1 MIRFFPA
8 AVLMAALLTT
18 VFVAHA
24 QSTAPTISTVAITSN
39 PGTNNTYATGDII
52 MVSVTFSEAVTV
64 TGTPYVTLDIDSGS
78 RNAAYTG
85 AGTATGQVL
94 FAYTVLAGERDTDG
108 VSVSANSLALSGGTI
123 QADDDSD
130 NATLT
135 HAAMA
140 FPSHKVAAGRGYVS
154 VGLAQVGIAVVAVLA
169 DPDRTISNEA
179 WQWQRSATQTG
190 TYSDIPAAEGGTSVP
205 YTPSAGD
212 LGMWLK
218 ATVTYDDTT
227 GTGWTA
233 EATTLQR
240 VMSQPTLSNAGHA
253 HPHLFGYVYSGVS
266 VTHRYAQAFTTGSHT
281 RGYLLTAV
289 RLALFKVAASEGNSV
304 DGAWAVHAND
314 AGKPAAEP
322 LSAALPI
329 LSSDLDEETN
339 TFEEFTHP
347 DGVHLD
353 PATKYWIV
361 ISKTNPDTEGAL
373 GVAGLSDWDTGLAA
387 GLTAPPMDTGSEA
400 DWSLSFDALSHY
412 EEDPDNTRQRSPD
425 PALLPWV
432 PLADAMEL
440 PLDTKLVLRI
450 SLVAPVEL
458 PEVTV
463 EFAASDYT
471 AAEGGSVSVEVELS
485 ADPERTVTIPI
496 TKTEQGGATS
506 SDYSGVPAS
515 VTFNTGETSK
525 TFTFNATDDSVDDD
539 GESVKL
545 GLGALPSR
553 VTKGTTG
560 ESVVSITDDDK
571 PASLTVKFEQ
581 STYRVGEG
589 SSVAV
594 KLILSDDPEQDI
606 VIPITTANQ
615 GGATSADYEPIPTA
629 VTFRAGETSTFIVV
643 TAVDDTVDDDTE
655 SVRLSFGT
663 LPTTPA
669 AVTQVSPS
677 ETVVSITDDDVPE
690 VTVNFQSAALTVAEG
705 NSATVRVTLNADPER
720 TVTIPITST
729 NEDGA
734 SDQDYSG
741 VPASVTITSGNTS
754 ATFSVSMTQDTIDD
768 DGESIELGFGAMPTR
783 VSQGATNELA
793 INITDDDD
801 PQVSVSFEQAQYSVD
816 EGQDIAIKV
825 VLSADP
831 ERSVAIPI
839 SRANLTGASNA
850 DYSVPANV
858 TFASGDTEKT
868 ITFTTTQDTID
879 DDGEKVR
886 LEFGSLPARVA
897 AGTTS
902 QTTVSITDDDD
913 PQVSVS
919 FGANTYAVAEGETR
933 TISLTLNADPERTVA
948 IPVIVAANQG
958 GATSADYS
966 GVPASVTFNAGQT
979 SRTLT
984 FTATQDTLDDDDES
998 VRLEFDTLPARVS
1011 EGTTDETTVNIRD
1024 DDDPAVTVSF
1034 GASAYTAPEGG
1045 SATVEVTLSADPE
1058 RTVVIPLTK
1067 TEQAGVFPIDY
1078 SGVPS
1083 SVTFNSGQ
1091 TSRTFTF
1098 TAAQDDEDD
1107 DDESVRLGFG
1117 ALPARVS
1124 EGTNDETT
1132 VNIGDDDDPHV
1143 TVGFGADTYEIAEGS
1158 TRLFTVSLN
1167 GDPERTISVPLVVA
1181 ADQGGATSADYSGVP
1196 TSVTFNAGQTS
1207 RTFTFNATDDTV
1219 DDDGESVKLGFG
1231 TLPPRVSL
1239 GARDETTVS
1248 ITDDDDP
1255 EVRVAFVQ
1263 DAYRVVEGRTVT
1275 VRITLSA
1282 DPERTVAIP
1291 LSKTEQ
1297 NGASSADYSGVPA
1310 SITFNSGE
1318 TSKTFDFV
1326 AADDTLSDTG
1336 ESVKLTFGGLPDRVS
1351 TGTPAETT
1359 VTIRQVSAQFQLD
1372 CSQAEWCADLKLDD
1386 YTAVDWGWSQ
1396 LQYNGSFSPP
1406 ANLSVKSFIFR
1417 GVEYT
1422 IRAVYVVPGIYPE
1435 IDNAYNRVQRGQG
1448 EFLMSISHGEI
1459 WEAAPE
1465 GHYQDWELHIG
1476 GIVLP
1481 FGEAALWGKRWF
1493 LWYGLEFQEIFTDWT
1508 SSTVNKIGIREIP
1521 SVQHLPTVPPAPA
1534 YVSAAAQDSDGLWVS
1549 WRSPWTRQRNK
1560 AITGYIVQWKQA
1572 SHSWSDSPRVSSME
1586 VGPKSISAQVNG
1598 LTEGVLYTV
1607 RVIATNAVG
1616 DGPPSE
1622 DAIGRPQPQT
1632 PHLVSAVVNGQ
1643 TLTMR
1648 YNRQLDMNSVPAES
1662 AFMVIAGQGLR
1673 EVSSVSISGADVT
1686 LTLAQAVTSIDKVQA
1701 GYVAP
1706 ATASATFL
1714 RDREGNHV
1722 YTLGGDLPSVT
1733 NETDPAL
1740 LQPLTARFTNV
1751 PASHDGGDS
1760 FTFNIEFSES
1770 VWVDAGLGK
1779 DTLLRVTGGTVT
1791 AAHWLDRRTEEWE
1804 VTIQPSQDGAIV
1816 VVLPGGRS
1824 CLTKGAVCAA
1834 GDRVLSGEKTMTI
1847 TGPTSQMQAA
1857 NNPAT
1862 GAPTINGT
1870 ARAGETLTAIT
1881 TGISDTDG
1889 LTSATFAYQW
1899 LADDSDISG
1908 ATGRTYTVVDGDEGK
1923 SIRVRVSFTDDAGN
1937 AETLTSAVT
1946 AAVTVPAL
1954 RLQGAAVDGAAL
1966 TLTYNNDLDEG
1977 VTLPASAFTVTV
1989 AANTRS
1995 VSDVSVSNRA
2005 VTLTLASAV
2014 EAGEAVG
2021 VSYGKP
2027 DGSSFIRDTLGN
2039 RAGSFSGETATNNTS
2054 DSTDTSQ
2061 RSEPLEPE
2069 AQAPGAPRNLRATT
2083 GNSGE
2088 LAVSWD
2094 APRSNDVS
2102 EITGYKVQWK
2112 ETSDSWDTLADVS
2125 ETTVTGTAHTIT
2137 ELTDGTE
2144 YDVQVRAVNSEGA
2157 GEASSEATATPVN
2170 PTPLTAS
2177 AHGVP
2182 SSHDGSTAFTFE
2194 LRFSESPA
2202 ASFSYATV
2210 QNHAFTVTGGSVSNV
2225 RRLEP
2230 GKNVRWEITVTPS
2243 SDADVILALN
2253 VTTGCSAEGAIC
2265 TDDGLKLSG
2274 ALDLVVPGPPENSEA
2289 TGAPTIN
2296 GTALVGETL
2305 TASTL
2310 GISDADGL
2318 VNASYTYQWLAD
2330 DADINGATA
2339 SSYTLV
2345 AADAGKAIKV
2355 TVSFTDDEGNE
2366 ESVTSAATGT
2376 VAAAPSPLTA
2386 SIHNA
2391 PDSHDGSAA
2400 FTFEVRFSEDMESFS
2415 YTTLQEHALTVT
2427 GGSVSKA
2434 RRLEAGKNIRW
2445 EITVQPSSN
2454 ADVTIALPITTDCT
2468 AQGAICTGDGR
2479 SLSNRLEL
2487 TVSGPRG

>member
-1 MIRFFPA
+1 M
-8 AVLMAALLTT
+8 ALLLGL
-18 VFVAHA
+18 VSVAHA

-39 PGTNNTYATGDII
+39 PGTNNTYATGNTIT
-52 MVSVTFSEAVTV
+52 VSVTFSEAVTV
-64 TGTPYVTLDIDSGS
+64 TGTPYVTINIGGQS

-135 HAAMA
+135 HEAMA

-169 DPDRTISNEA
+169 DEDRTISNEA
-179 WQWQRSATQTG
+179 WQWQRSATEAG
-190 TYSDIPAAEGGTSVP
+190 PYSDIPAAEGGTSDP

-212 LGMWLK
+212 LGMWIK

-233 EATTLQR
+233 EATTQEVLSR
-240 VMSQPTLSNAGHA
+240 PTLSNAGYVHVYT
-253 HPHLFGYVYSGVS
+253 LSYVYAEP
-266 VTHRYAQAFTTGSHT
+266 VTHRYAQPFTTGSHT
-281 RGYLLTAV
+281 RGYLLKGLRLSLSLDKGDTA
-289 RLALFKVAASEGNSV
+289 AGT
-304 DGAWAVHAND
+304 WAVHAND

-329 LSSDLDEETN
+329 LNTDLPEDL
-339 TFEEFTHP
+339 FRFQEFTHP

-361 ISKTNPDTEGAL
+361 ISQTTPNTDGNI
-373 GVAGLSDWDTGLAA
+373 GIGGLSEWAGGLATGL
-387 GLTAPPMDTGSEA
+387 TTPPVDTGSE
-400 DWSLSFDALSHY
+400 DGWSLDFQALAY
-412 EEDPDNTRQRSPD
+412 YWNDPDATDDDTPD
-425 PALLPWV
+425 TALLPWAT
-432 PLADAMEL
+432 LGYELEL
-440 PLDTKLVLRI
+440 PGRIVLRM
-450 SLVAPVEL
+450 SLLAPVEI

-463 EFAASDYT
+463 EFGASDYT

-506 SDYSGVPAS
+506 LDYSGVPAS

-553 VTKGTTG
+553 VTKGTTAD
-560 ESVVSITDDDK
+560 SVVSITDDDK
-571 PASLTVKFEQ
+571 PTSLTVKFEQ

-606 VIPITTANQ
+606 VIPITTTNQ

-629 VTFRAGETSTFIVV
+629 VTFRAGETSTSIGV

-663 LPTTPA
+663 LPTMPA
-669 AVTQVSPS
+669 TVTQVSPS

-720 TVTIPITST
+720 TVTIPITRS

-768 DGESIELGFGAMPTR
+768 DGENVKLGFGAMPTR

-801 PQVSVSFEQAQYSVD
+801 PQVSVSFEKAQYSVD

-831 ERSVAIPI
+831 ERSVTIPI
-839 SRANLTGASNA
+839 SKANLTGASNA

-868 ITFTTTQDTID
+868 ITFTATQDTID
-879 DDGEKVR
+879 DDEEKVR

-902 QTTVSITDDDD
+902 QATVSITDDDD

-919 FGANTYAVAEGETR
+919 FGANSYAVAEGETR
-933 TISLTLNADPERTVA
+933 TISLTLSADPERTVA
-948 IPVIVAANQG
+948 IPVIVGANQG

-984 FTATQDTLDDDDES
+984 FTATQDTLDDDDER
-998 VRLEFDTLPARVS
+998 VRLEFDTLPPRVS
-1011 EGTTDETTVNIRD
+1011 EGTRHETTVNIRD
-1024 DDDPAVTVSF
+1024 DDDPEVTVSF
-1034 GASAYTAPEGG
+1034 GATAYTAPEGG
-1045 SATVEVTLSADPE
+1045 TATVEVTLSADPE
-1058 RTVVIPLTK
+1058 RTVIIPLTK
-1067 TEQAGVFPIDY
+1067 TDQGGVSPTDY

-1083 SVTFNSGQ
+1083 RVTFNSGQ

-1098 TAAQDDEDD
+1098 TAAQDTVDD
-1107 DDESVRLGFG
+1107 DDESVKLGFG
-1117 ALPARVS
+1117 TLPQRVS
-1124 EGTNDETT
+1124 EGTTDETT
-1132 VNIGDDDDPHV
+1132 VNIGDDDDPWV

-1158 TRLFTVSLN
+1158 TRVFTVALN
-1167 GDPERTISVPLVVA
+1167 GDPERTITVPVVVA

-1207 RTFTFNATDDTV
+1207 RQFTFNATDDTV
-1219 DDDGESVKLGFG
+1219 DDDDESVKLGFG

-1255 EVRVAFVQ
+1255 QVTVAFVQ
-1263 DAYRVVEGRTVT
+1263 DAYRVVEGRMVT
-1275 VRITLSA
+1275 VRVTLSA
-1282 DPERTVAIP
+1282 DPERTVDIP

-1310 SITFNSGE
+1310 SVTFNSGE

-1351 TGTPAETT
+1351 EGTPAETT

-1406 ANLSVKSFIFR
+1406 ANLNVKTFTFR

-1448 EFLMSISHGEI
+1448 EFLMSISHGET
-1459 WEAAPE
+1459 WETAPE

-1476 GIVLP
+1476 GVVLP

-1534 YVSAAAQDSDGLWVS
+1534 YVSAAAQDSDGLRVS
-1549 WRSPWTRQRNK
+1549 WRSPWTRQRNQG
-1560 AITGYIVQWKQA
+1560 ITGYIVQWKRA
-1572 SHSWSDSPRVSSME
+1572 SHSWSDSAQVSSME

-1673 EVSSVSISGADVT
+1673 EVSSVSISGTDVT

-1740 LQPLTARFTNV
+1740 LQPLTAQFTNV
-1751 PASHDGGDS
+1751 PSSHNGEDS

-1779 DTLLRVTGGTVT
+1779 DNLLRVTGGTVT
-1791 AAHWLDRRTEEWE
+1791 AAHWLDRRTEEWQ
-1804 VTIQPSQDGAIV
+1804 VTIQPNADGDIT

-1824 CLTKGAVCAA
+1824 CSVAGAPCAA
-1834 GDRVLSGEKTMTI
+1834 GDRLLSGEKTVTI
-1847 TGPTSQMQAA
+1847 SGLTSQQQAA
-1857 NNPAT
+1857 NTPAT
-1862 GAPTINGT
+1862 GAPGISGT
-1870 ARAGETLTAIT
+1870 ARAGETLTATT

-1889 LTSATFAYQW
+1889 LANATFAYQW
-1899 LADDSDISG
+1899 LADDTEISG
-1908 ATGRTYTVVDGDEGK
+1908 ARSSSYTVADGNVGK
-1923 SIRVRVSFTDDAGN
+1923 VIKVRVSFTDDAGN
-1937 AETLTSAVT
+1937 DETLTSHA
-1946 AAVTVPAL
+1946 
-1954 RLQGAAVDGAAL
+1954 
-1966 TLTYNNDLDEG
+1966 
-1977 VTLPASAFTVTV
+1977 V
-1989 AANTRS
+1989 AAS
-1995 VSDVSVSNRA
+1995 PPVV
-2005 VTLTLASAV
+2005 
-2014 EAGEAVG
+2014 
-2021 VSYGKP
+2021 
-2027 DGSSFIRDTLGN
+2027 IRDEEEQDEEETIQL
-2039 RAGSFSGETATNNTS
+2039 TATTH
-2054 DSTDTSQ
+2054 DV
-2061 RSEPLEPE
+2061 PE
-2069 AQAPGAPRNLRATT
+2069 
-2083 GNSGE
+2083 
-2088 LAVSWD
+2088 
-2094 APRSNDVS
+2094 
-2102 EITGYKVQWK
+2102 
-2112 ETSDSWDTLADVS
+2112 
-2125 ETTVTGTAHTIT
+2125 
-2137 ELTDGTE
+2137 
-2144 YDVQVRAVNSEGA
+2144 
-2157 GEASSEATATPVN
+2157 
-2170 PTPLTAS
+2170 
-2177 AHGVP
+2177 
-2182 SSHDGSTAFTFE
+2182 SHDGSAAFTFE
-2194 LRFSESPA
+2194 LRFSKEPA
-2202 ASFSYATV
+2202 SGLSYTTV
-2210 QNHAFTVTGGSVSNV
+2210 RDHAFTVTDGSVSNV

-2230 GKNVRWEITVTPS
+2230 GKNVRWKITVTPS
-2243 SDADVILALN
+2243 SDADVSITLN
-2253 VTTGCSAEGAIC
+2253 ATTDCSAEGAIC
-2265 TDDGLKLSG
+2265 TSDGGKLSG
-2274 ALDLVVPGPPENSEA
+2274 GLEMVVPGPQENSAA

-2296 GTALVGETL
+2296 GTAQVGEAL
-2305 TASTL
+2305 TASTS
-2310 GISDADGL
+2310 GISDANGL
-2318 VNASYTYQWLAD
+2318 VNASFTYQWLAD
-2330 DADINGATA
+2330 DTEISGATG
-2339 SSYTLV
+2339 SRYTLV
-2345 AADAGKAIKV
+2345 AADEGKAIKV
-2355 TVSFTDDEGNE
+2355 SVSFTDDAGNE
-2366 ESVTSAATGT
+2366 ESVTSAATSA
-2376 VAAAPSPLTA
+2376 VAKPPLTA
-2386 SIHNA
+2386 TVHDA
-2391 PDSHDGSAA
+2391 PASHDGSNA
-2400 FTFEVRFSEDMESFS
+2400 FTFELRFSENMESFS

-2434 RRLEAGKNIRW
+2434 RRLEAGKNVRW
-2445 EITVQPSSN
+2445 EITVTPSSN
-2454 ADVTIALPITTDCT
+2454 ADVTIALPITTDCSV
-2468 AQGAICTGDGR
+2468 QGAICTSDGR
-2479 SLSNRLEL
+2479 KLSNRLEV
-2487 TVSGPRG
+2487 TVAGPGG